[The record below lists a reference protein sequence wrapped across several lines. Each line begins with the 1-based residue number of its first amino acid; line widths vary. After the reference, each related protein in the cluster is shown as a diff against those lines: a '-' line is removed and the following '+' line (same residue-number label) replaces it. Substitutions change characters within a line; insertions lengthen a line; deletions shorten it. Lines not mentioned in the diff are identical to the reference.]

1 MPIIDTWTVD
11 RTVDGVTVTQ
21 KVELDQ
27 SSGYRSIWVTSD
39 YAGKQVR
46 YYVGR
51 AISDASLDLVLRLQG
66 LAKA

>member
-27 SSGYRSIWVTSD
+27 SSGYRSIWVTSG

-66 LAKA
+66 LAKE